1 MFDFL
6 LSRATQNTHMC
17 KETPQGTRIRSINIS
32 EHVHMHAHLAPHT
45 QVVKRGYMRKED
57 GMMMKKWIT
66 VYVELREECVCC
78 FNNETERVRSQMRMG
93 ADVQARITMCVC
105 AFL

>member
-1 MFDFL
+1 MQCTCAYFAEENM
-6 LSRATQNTHMC
+6 RPHPTQARDAHTHM
-17 KETPQGTRIRSINIS
+17 
-32 EHVHMHAHLAPHT
+32 HMHT

-78 FNNETERVRSQMRMG
+78 FNNETERVS
-93 ADVQARITMCVC
+93 V
-105 AFL
+105 